1 MARPT
6 VEVFTD
12 LGEIER
18 SPQRRDAPRLRW
30 PHGGRLDDELA
41 GPRRGR
47 SRPRAASS
55 APTAAASWVAE
66 LTAKSAGTGRGTPLA
81 VAPPS
86 GLVPRSPIRPSP
98 RPVWRGCATLPRA
111 GERGSLR
118 VMSEISRF
126 FGIVIRIFYN
136 DHAPPHVHA
145 AYGDHEALFEIDTL
159 KVMRGELPRRAHAL
173 VLEWAALHREEL
185 AGDWKLA
192 RSGDA
197 RARIAPLE

>member
-1 MARPT
+1 
-6 VEVFTD
+6 
-12 LGEIER
+12 
-18 SPQRRDAPRLRW
+18 
-30 PHGGRLDDELA
+30 
-41 GPRRGR
+41 
-47 SRPRAASS
+47 
-55 APTAAASWVAE
+55 
-66 LTAKSAGTGRGTPLA
+66 
-81 VAPPS
+81 
-86 GLVPRSPIRPSP
+86 
-98 RPVWRGCATLPRA
+98 
-111 GERGSLR
+111 
-118 VMSEISRF
+118 MSEISRF